1 MRKIF
6 NRICATILTAC
17 CILTCS
23 NVTFASAFNNSSLI
37 TSNSEIS
44 SVYKEGFSET
54 VLLEETAYTYNG
66 YINNF
71 GHRVI
76 EITSNNNKNID
87 TLVFDDNTGTVY
99 LNNSIIATYTVDDAN
114 ISSVVPFSS
123 GWSPAD
129 SGSKYISWA
138 EGAAVAVVAG
148 VVAGCLGGTVGA
160 VLGGVSAFAGLC
172 SGGTLSWKK
181 WYKVEGTKARLKTDW
196 TFKAPTG
203 TSYGP
208 YTYTISR

>member
-17 CILTCS
+17 CILTSS

-129 SGSKYISWA
+129 SGSNVVKGSLIS
-138 EGAAVAVVAG
+138 
-148 VVAGCLGGTVGA
+148 
-160 VLGGVSAFAGLC
+160 
-172 SGGTLSWKK
+172 
-181 WYKVEGTKARLKTDW
+181 
-196 TFKAPTG
+196 
-203 TSYGP
+203 
-208 YTYTISR
+208 